1 MVGSH
6 NESGNDKIDSTLGD
20 QVCFFGG
27 QDEMGPDVSER
38 IAKVTD
44 QALRG
49 TKTKGDEDKLKDLA
63 KTHKCPKTS
72 STCRFQRLMM
82 FYGFS

>member
-6 NESGNDKIDSTLGD
+6 NESGNDKKDSTLGD
-20 QVCFFGG
+20 QVCFLNG
-27 QDEMGPDVSER
+27 QDETGPDIREC

-63 KTHKCPKTS
+63 KTHKCPKKS
-72 STCRFQRLMM
+72 STCRF
-82 FYGFS
+82 